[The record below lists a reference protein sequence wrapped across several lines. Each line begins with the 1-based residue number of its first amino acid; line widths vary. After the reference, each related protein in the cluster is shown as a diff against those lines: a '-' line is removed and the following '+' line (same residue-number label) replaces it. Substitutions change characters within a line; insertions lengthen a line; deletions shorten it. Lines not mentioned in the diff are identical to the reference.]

1 MSTVSSAFIRDLP
14 PPPAAEPVLADA
26 AELSAQ
32 PAESAPTAP
41 VLADL
46 AELQSNG
53 PYAMDPAVL
62 PADMMKAL
70 QQGSQALTG
79 EAHPVDFS
87 SLPDS
92 LRDAVDHLKPSPIDL
107 DEIDLDEIESDRID
121 LDDIDIDGTGGGID
135 LGDIEIKLPPPEI
148 PFVRGE
154 NDRHTIDPN
163 DIDQDG
169 YGSCSVLSTLHTIAS
184 QDPSVIQDMIRDNG
198 DGTYTVTFQ
207 EEKEI
212 LGVTV
217 WVPVE
222 VTVSGPFSAGGGANP
237 GDTSAQGSEVWP
249 AIIEKAYVQHFHPE
263 FANDKTIWPGNRGVN
278 PADVM
283 QHILGADP
291 TTSSTGDI
299 SSTQMTEL
307 LANGDAVVAWTPG
320 FKDEKGNWLPNV
332 TDEQK
337 ELIEHYGIAGG
348 HAYAVSEVIPAG
360 TPYTDPHTGEQV
372 TCDEDVIVLDNPWG
386 HSDVVMPYSDYQ
398 KVYGSVSNTPID

>member
-163 DIDQDG
+163 DIAQDR

-198 DGTYTVTFQ
+198 DGTYTVTF
-207 EEKEI
+207 
-212 LGVTV
+212 
-217 WVPVE
+217 
-222 VTVSGPFSAGGGANP
+222 
-237 GDTSAQGSEVWP
+237 
-249 AIIEKAYVQHFHPE
+249 
-263 FANDKTIWPGNRGVN
+263 
-278 PADVM
+278 
-283 QHILGADP
+283 
-291 TTSSTGDI
+291 
-299 SSTQMTEL
+299 
-307 LANGDAVVAWTPG
+307 
-320 FKDEKGNWLPNV
+320 
-332 TDEQK
+332 
-337 ELIEHYGIAGG
+337 
-348 HAYAVSEVIPAG
+348 
-360 TPYTDPHTGEQV
+360 
-372 TCDEDVIVLDNPWG
+372 
-386 HSDVVMPYSDYQ
+386 
-398 KVYGSVSNTPID
+398 